1 MTRDQ
6 KVIDGLNHL
15 LADGT
20 VFYQKLRHYHW
31 NVAGED
37 FFTLHAKFEQLYT
50 AWALSLDAVA
60 ERILMLDGVPLHTL
74 QSLLEASSL
83 EEDDSVPAAP
93 AMVDAIIADLR
104 TLCERA
110 GEVITDAEAAADR
123 GTVNLLDD
131 LLDGMQ
137 KDIWMLGAWKG
148 ERAFA

>member
-1 MTRDQ
+1 MTGDL

-37 FFTLHAKFEQLYT
+37 FFTLHEKFEQLYT

-74 QSLLEASSL
+74 RSLLEASSL
-83 EEDDSVPAAP
+83 EEDESVPAA
-93 AMVDAIIADLR
+93 AGMVDAIIADLR

-131 LLDGMQ
+131 LLDRMQ

-148 ERAFA
+148 ERAWA

>member
-1 MTRDQ
+1 MTGDQ

-60 ERILMLDGVPLHTL
+60 ERILMLEGMPLHTL
-74 QSLLEASSL
+74 RSLLEASSL
-83 EEDDSVPAAP
+83 EEDETVPAAP
-93 AMVDAIIADLR
+93 AMVDAISADLR

-110 GEVITDAEAAADR
+110 GQVIADAETAADR

-131 LLDGMQ
+131 LLDSMQ

-148 ERAFA
+148 ERVWA

>member
-1 MTRDQ
+1 MTGDL

-37 FFTLHAKFEQLYT
+37 FFTLHEKFEQLYT

-74 QSLLEASSL
+74 RSLLEASSL
-83 EEDDSVPAAP
+83 EEDESVPAA
-93 AMVDAIIADLR
+93 AGMVDAIIADLR

-137 KDIWMLGAWKG
+137 KDIWMQGAWKG
-148 ERAFA
+148 ERAWA

>member
-1 MTRDQ
+1 MTGDL

-37 FFTLHAKFEQLYT
+37 FFTLHEKFEQLYT

-74 QSLLEASSL
+74 RSLLEASSL
-83 EEDDSVPAAP
+83 EEDESVPAA
-93 AMVDAIIADLR
+93 AGMVDAIIADLR

-131 LLDGMQ
+131 LLDSMQ

-148 ERAFA
+148 ERAWA

>member
-1 MTRDQ
+1 MTGDQ

-20 VFYQKLRHYHW
+20 VLYQKLRHYHW
-31 NVAGED
+31 NVTGED
-37 FFTLHAKFEQLYT
+37 FFTLHEKFELLYT
-50 AWALSLDAVA
+50 AWAASLDAVA
-60 ERILMLDGVPLHTL
+60 ERILMLEGVPLHTL
-74 QSLLEASSL
+74 RSLLEASRL
-83 EEDDSVPAAP
+83 EEDESVPAAP
-93 AMVDAIIADLR
+93 AMVDAVIADLR

-110 GEVITDAEAAADR
+110 GEIIGDAEAAADR

-148 ERAFA
+148 ERAWA